1 MRKERCMTNFWAANV
16 EKIKQLGTWPNV
28 FLDLL
33 YARKKNNN
41 NNKKHSSQKKLTSV
55 RKNG

>member
-1 MRKERCMTNFWAANV
+1 MTNFWAANV

-33 YARKKNNN
+33 YARKK
-41 NNKKHSSQKKLTSV
+41 KQQQQKTQFSKEPYI
-55 RKNG
+55 R